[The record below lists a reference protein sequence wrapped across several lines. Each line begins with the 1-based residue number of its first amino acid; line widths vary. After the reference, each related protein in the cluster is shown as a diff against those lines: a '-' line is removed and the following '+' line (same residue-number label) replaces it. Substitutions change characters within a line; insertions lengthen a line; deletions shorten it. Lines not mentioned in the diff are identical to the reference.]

1 MCGIFGIATCGT
13 VLGVI
18 IAVVIGM
25 NDYQMSKLAQMRPVY
40 AGDLKDTELDEEEEE
55 FFNE

>member
-1 MCGIFGIATCGT
+1 M
-13 VLGVI
+13 I